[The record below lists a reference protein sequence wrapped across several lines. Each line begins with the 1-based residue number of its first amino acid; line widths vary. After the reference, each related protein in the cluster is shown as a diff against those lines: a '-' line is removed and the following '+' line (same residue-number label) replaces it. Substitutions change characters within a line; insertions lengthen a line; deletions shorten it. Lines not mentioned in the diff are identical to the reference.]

1 MTATTRRHALPLL
14 GLALGLGLT
23 LTPPLRAQP
32 FRPSPPAAPKVVYD
46 PDRGTCSATAITD
59 AYHSHMRP
67 WSDQP
72 EPVQARL
79 RVLQASMTRASLQR
93 CVAQG
98 HLSADEANS
107 IATSLGIQSGTR
119 P

>member
-1 MTATTRRHALPLL
+1 MTATTRRHVLPLL
-14 GLALGLGLT
+14 GLAIGLGLAFG
-23 LTPPLRAQP
+23 PPLRAQP

-46 PDRGTCSATAITD
+46 PDRGTCSAAAITN

-67 WSDQP
+67 WADQP

-79 RVLQASMTRASLQR
+79 RVLQASMTRASLER
-93 CVAQG
+93 CVTQG
-98 HLSADEANS
+98 HMSAEEASS
-107 IATSLGIQSGTR
+107 IATSLGIQSQTR